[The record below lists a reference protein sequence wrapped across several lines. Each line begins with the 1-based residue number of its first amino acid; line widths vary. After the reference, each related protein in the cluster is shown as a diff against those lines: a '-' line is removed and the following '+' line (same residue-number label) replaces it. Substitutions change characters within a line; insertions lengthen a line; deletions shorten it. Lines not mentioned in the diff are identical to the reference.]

1 MPFPKRPPHASVA
14 AWIAYGSAHVRWILT
29 SSPGR
34 DTLTNQMVKE
44 STNQNESRQR
54 ILDAARAEFAEKGF
68 DGARVDGIAKRAEV
82 NKALI
87 YYYFKSKDELL
98 QELLRTFLE
107 ERRTQRPKSVT
118 DPNLV
123 DLPSQIAQ
131 FDVDFLFQRRDIL
144 RIALM
149 EDFKSSKDG
158 IPGPGT
164 ILKHWLEGLVAAR
177 EDYNKAGYGFRY
189 TPRVVAAMYFFHLM
203 PILSFCTMGET
214 LAKATGQELS
224 SLREEF
230 VKLILEQNGHHF
242 HSVFGNSC
250 TDPVEE
256 ISLPGL
262 VPRPPSDV
270 MTHVHRAFQEGRS
283 YDAARIGAIL
293 SEISPDADALF
304 ARLVEHRYFRL
315 ESNGAFRWC
324 VESAKTPF
332 PPSPEPVHAASHDA
346 RPGRPQSHLSLAA
359 HEREQL
365 VAKHMP
371 QGRLETFPLKE
382 KARLAVI
389 EHISA
394 RFQPGTVYTEKQV
407 DALLK
412 PVVADHTKARRYLVD
427 YRFLHRKSDGSAYWT
442 WDSSGPE

>member
-1 MPFPKRPPHASVA
+1 
-14 AWIAYGSAHVRWILT
+14 
-29 SSPGR
+29 
-34 DTLTNQMVKE
+34 MVKE
-44 STNQNESRQR
+44 STDQNESRQR

-107 ERRTQRPKSVT
+107 ERRTRRPTTVT

-131 FDVDFLFQRRDIL
+131 FDVQFLFERRDIL

-149 EDFKSSKDG
+149 EDLKSSKDG

-164 ILKHWLEGLVAAR
+164 VLKHWLDGLAAAR

-189 TPRVVAAMYFFHLM
+189 TPRVVVAMYFFHLM
-203 PILSFCTMGET
+203 PIMAFCSMGET
-214 LAKATGQELS
+214 LAKAIGLELS

-250 TDPVEE
+250 TDPAPEVA
-256 ISLPGL
+256 LPGL
-262 VPRPPSDV
+262 EPRPPSDLLI
-270 MTHVHRAFQEGRS
+270 HVHRAFQEGEL
-283 YDAARIGAIL
+283 YEAARIATIL
-293 SEISPDADALF
+293 SEIAPDPDALF
-304 ARLVEHRYFRL
+304 SKLL
-315 ESNGAFRWC
+315 ETRGFKLEQDGRFRWNMAGNKNTFPPRPRTPDTQTAPLAG
-324 VESAKTPF
+324 EPSAKP
-332 PPSPEPVHAASHDA
+332 A
-346 RPGRPQSHLSLAA
+346 RPQRHLELTTK
-359 HEREQL
+359 ERDAL
-365 VAKHMP
+365 VAKCMP
-371 QGRLETFPLKE
+371 DGRLEKFPLKE

-389 EHISA
+389 DHVSSLFKPD
-394 RFQPGTVYTEKQV
+394 RTYTEREV

-412 PVVADHTKARRYLVD
+412 PVVADHTKARRYLID
-427 YRFLHRKSDGSAYWT
+427 YEYLHRKPDGSAYWT
-442 WDSSGPE
+442 WDAVLPENPSQ